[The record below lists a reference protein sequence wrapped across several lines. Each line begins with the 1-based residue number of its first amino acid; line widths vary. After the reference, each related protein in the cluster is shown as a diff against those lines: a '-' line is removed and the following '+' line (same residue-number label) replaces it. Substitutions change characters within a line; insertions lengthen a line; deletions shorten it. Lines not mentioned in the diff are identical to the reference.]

1 MKAKRLPPGA
11 GEDDDLDDD
20 SEEEDDRDEAK
31 KTTTK
36 TSKISKNLSD
46 LVNLISAVHFHGF
59 DQGER
64 DFSAHGSFLGQRF
77 ESGSDRVRN
86 FLADFKG
93 RMRIRY
99 SGSTSVMFFFLGVI
113 IFTVN

>member
-20 SEEEDDRDEAK
+20 SEEEDDRDDAK

-64 DFSAHGSFLGQRF
+64 IFRLMGQF
-77 ESGSDRVRN
+77 W
-86 FLADFKG
+86 L
-93 RMRIRY
+93 
-99 SGSTSVMFFFLGVI
+99 
-113 IFTVN
+113 

>member
-20 SEEEDDRDEAK
+20 SEEEDDQPEAK

-46 LVNLISAVHFHGF
+46 LVNIISAVHFHGF

-64 DFSAHGSFLGQRF
+64 IYFGPAFWIRIWSVPELFLPLSKLGC
-77 ESGSDRVRN
+77 ESGMN
-86 FLADFKG
+86 HN
-93 RMRIRY
+93 
-99 SGSTSVMFFFLGVI
+99 GSTSDTTQFCY
-113 IFTVN
+113 